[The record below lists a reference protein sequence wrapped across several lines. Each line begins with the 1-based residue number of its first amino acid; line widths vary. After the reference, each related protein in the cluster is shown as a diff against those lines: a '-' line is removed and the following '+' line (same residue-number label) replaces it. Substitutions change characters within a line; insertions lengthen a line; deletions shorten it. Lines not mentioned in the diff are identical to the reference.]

1 MIEEKELEKR
11 MNSESYSE
19 FEPSSNEGFFQDE
32 TESNKSKMIWSEI
45 GHIVHSNRKPQY
57 SLSSIL
63 RRTNL
68 FDEQELNQYEEPPVD
83 NVNNVDIT
91 LREIGEPDK
100 LDDYNMARKS
110 KTLELLQVTDIIK
123 NVHKE
128 EVKIYL
134 DEIAE
139 LRSQILQMSKN
150 KINEIAEHDIM
161 EEKESLREVEERINI
176 KDEEV
181 KFEEK
186 GINTN
191 TNIELNLQMLDSI
204 QILLSKTNNEFVS
217 SLVHKIELFPEV
229 LPDTTMQSTDY
240 EQLLI
245 EKNNYIQR
253 LEDLNIE
260 IQRQLDLRNE
270 QFSSVSLE
278 LVKQK
283 SLFAKESENLK
294 KSQQTVIEMGN
305 QMKQLLEKAS
315 ENEKY
320 HLEQQELFNTNNSVL
335 NEVVQKLEFE
345 KKSLNDFL
353 QDLLNFIGYHIE
365 SESILESNFSDLFDN
380 YSKDSLIWESYP
392 NLIEFI
398 IIIDKV
404 FQPLKEL
411 LWNKKNTFLMDS
423 ETQTNPQNKTK
434 TKLNVERISNIF
446 IQSISNL
453 QNQNYYEDIPITS
466 NYILENVH
474 KKDFLNKT
482 NNERNIDFVSSVSVT
497 RLRNEINILKNQ
509 LDASKQKLKL
519 KDLENKKLSEEISY
533 LKNKIIRNKTYNT
546 SLSNQ
551 NFDHNYNENYKL
563 INNLKL
569 NKLSR
574 SKNYYST
581 LNHNNYSDENWDE
594 IFSVI
599 QQLKG
604 P

>member
-1 MIEEKELEKR
+1 M
-11 MNSESYSE
+11 SSGTYSE

-32 TESNKSKMIWSEI
+32 MESNKSKMIWSEI
-45 GHIVHSNRKPQY
+45 GHIVHSNRRPQY

-68 FDEQELNQYEEPPVD
+68 FDEQELNQYEEPSVD
-83 NVNNVDIT
+83 NESNGDIA
-91 LREIGEPDK
+91 LREISEAGK
-100 LDDYNMARKS
+100 LDDYNMARRS

-134 DEIAE
+134 DEIAV

-150 KINEIAEHDIM
+150 KTSEIAEQDVKD
-161 EEKESLREVEERINI
+161 EKESLREVEEGIHI
-176 KDEEV
+176 KNEV
-181 KFEEK
+181 EFEEK

-191 TNIELNLQMLDSI
+191 TNTELNLQVLDSI
-204 QILLSKTNNEFVS
+204 QILLNRANNELVS
-217 SLVHKIELFPEV
+217 SLQHKIELFPEILSENV
-229 LPDTTMQSTDY
+229 MQSTDY
-240 EQLLI
+240 EQLLT

-270 QFSSVSLE
+270 QFSSASLE
-278 LVKQK
+278 LVRQK

-294 KSQQTVIEMGN
+294 KSQQTVTEMEN
-305 QMKQLLEKAS
+305 RIKQLLEKVS
-315 ENEKY
+315 ENEKNY
-320 HLEQQELFNTNNSVL
+320 SEQQELFNVNNSIL

-345 KKSLNDFL
+345 KKSLGDFL

-365 SESILESNFSDLFDN
+365 SESILESNFSDLLEN

-392 NLIEFI
+392 GLIEFI
-398 IIIDKV
+398 IIVDKV

-423 ETQTNPQNKTK
+423 ETQTNSQNKTK
-434 TKLNVERISNIF
+434 PKLNVERISNIF

-453 QNQNYYEDIPITS
+453 QNQNYFEDVPITS

-482 NNERNIDFVSSVSVT
+482 NNERNIDFVSSVSAT

-509 LDASKQKLKL
+509 LEASKQKLKL

-551 NFDHNYNENYKL
+551 NYDHNYNENYKL

>member
-1 MIEEKELEKR
+1 MIEEKELGKR

-83 NVNNVDIT
+83 NENNVDIK
-91 LREIGEPDK
+91 LREIGKPDK

-134 DEIAE
+134 DEIAV

-150 KINEIAEHDIM
+150 KMNEIAKHDIM
-161 EEKESLREVEERINI
+161 EEKESLREAEERINI
-176 KDEEV
+176 KDEVV

-191 TNIELNLQMLDSI
+191 TNIQLNLQMLDSI

-245 EKNNYIQR
+245 EKSNYIQR

-283 SLFAKESENLK
+283 CLFAKESENLK
-294 KSQQTVIEMGN
+294 KSQQTIIEMEN
-305 QMKQLLEKAS
+305 QMKQLLEKVS

-320 HLEQQELFNTNNSVL
+320 HLEQQELYNTNNSIL

-434 TKLNVERISNIF
+434 PKLNVERISNIF

-453 QNQNYYEDIPITS
+453 RNQNYYEDIPITS

-482 NNERNIDFVSSVSVT
+482 NNERNIDFVSSVSAT

>member
-11 MNSESYSE
+11 MSSGSYSE

-68 FDEQELNQYEEPPVD
+68 FDEQELNQYEEPLMD
-83 NVNNVDIT
+83 NENNVDIT
-91 LREIGEPDK
+91 LREIGEPGK
-100 LDDYNMARKS
+100 LDDYYMARKS

-134 DEIAE
+134 DEIAV

-150 KINEIAEHDIM
+150 KMNEIAEHDIM

-176 KDEEV
+176 KEEEV

-191 TNIELNLQMLDSI
+191 TNIELNLQVLDSI
-204 QILLSKTNNEFVS
+204 QILLSKTNNELVG

-229 LPDTTMQSTDY
+229 LPDTTMQSADY

-245 EKNNYIQR
+245 EKNNY
-253 LEDLNIE
+253 

-294 KSQQTVIEMGN
+294 KSQQTVIEMEN
-305 QMKQLLEKAS
+305 QMKQLLKKVS
-315 ENEKY
+315 ENENY
-320 HLEQQELFNTNNSVL
+320 HLEQQELFNTNNSIL

-365 SESILESNFSDLFDN
+365 SESILESNFSDLLEN

-398 IIIDKV
+398 IIIDKA

-434 TKLNVERISNIF
+434 PKLNVERISNIF

-482 NNERNIDFVSSVSVT
+482 NNERNIDFVSSVSAT

-551 NFDHNYNENYKL
+551 NFDHSYNENYKL